1 MVLFQLNI
9 NWLVVFS
16 NFLAARTRA
25 RNQEREQFVEVVAQM
40 EDGGDLELSLTSI
53 VTSALSANDMKVFN
67 QEE

>member
-9 NWLVVFS
+9 NCFVVFS

-25 RNQEREQFVEVVAQM
+25 RNQEREQTAEVVAQRK
-40 EDGGDLELSLTSI
+40 DGGDLELSFTSI
-53 VTSALSANDMKVFN
+53 VTSALSANDMKALN

>member
-1 MVLFQLNI
+1 MFQLNI
-9 NWLVVFS
+9 NWFVVFS

-25 RNQEREQFVEVVAQM
+25 RNQEREQFVEVVAQR

-53 VTSALSANDMKVFN
+53 VTSALSANDMKVLN